1 MYQVESAN
9 VIKSTLGKVNALCF
23 TFLIPP
29 TQPTHAY
36 SCTFAVEECHPYPRQ
51 VCDTIYKKHCEK
63 VLPNHI
69 IAIIITIIINTII
82 AIIITIIITTIIII
96 IIIIILIITHCE
108 KVPDKKCELVV
119 KENCVQKCE
128 NAYWCKICP
137 DPEDPYYYQ
146 NK

>member
-1 MYQVESAN
+1 M
-9 VIKSTLGKVNALCF
+9 
-23 TFLIPP
+23 
-29 TQPTHAY
+29 
-36 SCTFAVEECHPYPRQ
+36 
-51 VCDTIYKKHCEK
+51 CDTIYKKHCEK
-63 VLPNHI
+63 VPPNP
-69 IAIIITIIINTII
+69 II
-82 AIIITIIITTIIII
+82 AIIITIIITTIIAII
-96 IIIIILIITHCE
+96 ITIVITFILILTHCE

>member
-1 MYQVESAN
+1 M
-9 VIKSTLGKVNALCF
+9 
-23 TFLIPP
+23 
-29 TQPTHAY
+29 
-36 SCTFAVEECHPYPRQ
+36 
-51 VCDTIYKKHCEK
+51 CDTIYKKHCEK
-63 VLPNHI
+63 VPPDH
-69 IAIIITIIINTII
+69 
-82 AIIITIIITTIIII
+82 IITTIIATII
-96 IIIIILIITHCE
+96 TIFLILILIITHCE